1 MQNKTFWFTQ
11 ALLKG
16 PGMRGGPEGGK
27 ARTQVRLQESKQLHH
42 LLACCAPL
50 QGVNLLPQ
58 NGHCN
63 ECNSLLLDLAK
74 GVHL

>member
-50 QGVNLLPQ
+50 QGANLLPL
-58 NGHCN
+58 NGHCKTLN
-63 ECNSLLLDLAK
+63 PINVIPRC
-74 GVHL
+74 